1 VQRWHSDMRPPAFRA
16 TWLWALFAAAAAVP
30 APSGSA
36 AARDVIV
43 HAGRLI
49 DGTGAPPRLSVSIEI
64 RDDRIQRIVPGFVAR
79 DGAEV
84 VDLSRRTVLP
94 GLIDMHV
101 HMLMGDFGGD
111 QVRALVSHGMYDRIL
126 RAVPLA
132 RATLQAGYTSVRDVG
147 SIDAP
152 IAVALKRAIA
162 DGRIEGPRM
171 WVSGPSLGPTAGPSD
186 LSTGLD
192 PDLAHGHWP
201 DLLIDGADAARHRVR
216 LLKRQGVDLIKIYV
230 SGGVLS
236 VGDNPQATIM
246 TDDEIRAVVETA
258 HTLGMRVAA
267 HAHGKDAI
275 ERASRLGVDSIEHGS
290 YGDQATYAVMRKNG
304 TVLVP
309 TLLVVHRLG
318 ESARKTPEI
327 FGLTMAE
334 KMLEVG
340 PLMAR
345 NLAAAYRAGVRI
357 AAGSDIYGFAG
368 DGQNGQELG
377 LMVEAGLSP
386 MAAIEA
392 ATGNAADLLGASA
405 DVGRVAPGRYADL
418 IAVDGDPLAD
428 IRVLERVGFVMKG
441 GVIVKRQPD

>member
-1 VQRWHSDMRPPAFRA
+1 MRWRSDRPAPTLRIR
-16 TWLWALFAAAAAVP
+16 WVWALVAVAAVLFAVPGP
-30 APSGSA
+30 AVA
-36 AARDVIV
+36 KDLIV

-49 DGTGAPPRLSVSIEI
+49 DGTGAPPRADVSIEI
-64 RDDRIQRIVPGFVAR
+64 RDDRILRIVPGFITR

-84 VDLSRRTVLP
+84 IDLSRRTVLP

-101 HMLMGDFGGD
+101 HMLMGHFGGD
-111 QVRALVSHGMYDRIL
+111 QVRELVSNGVYDRLL
-126 RAVPLA
+126 RAVPQA
-132 RATLQAGYTSVRDVG
+132 RATLLAGYTSVRDVG

-152 IAVALKRAIA
+152 MAVALKRAIA
-162 DGRIEGPRM
+162 EGRIEGPRM

-192 PDLAHGHWP
+192 PDLAHQHWP
-201 DLLIDGADAARHRVR
+201 GLLIDGADAARHRVR
-216 LLKRQGVDLIKIYV
+216 LLKRQGADLIKIYV

-236 VGDNPQATIM
+236 VGDNPKATIM

-290 YGDQATYAVMRKNG
+290 YGDEATYALLRKNG

-309 TLLVVHRLG
+309 TLLVVHRLT
-318 ESARKTPEI
+318 ETARKTPEV
-327 FGLTMAE
+327 FGPTMAE

-345 NLAAAYRAGVRI
+345 NLGAAYRAGVRI
-357 AAGSDIYGFAG
+357 AAGSDIFGFDG
-368 DGQNGQELG
+368 DGQNGVELG
-377 LMVEAGLSP
+377 LMVDAGVPP
-386 MAAIEA
+386 MAVIQA
-392 ATGNAADLLGASA
+392 ATGNAADLLGAAA

-418 IAVDGDPLAD
+418 IAVDGDPLVD
-428 IRVLERVGFVMKG
+428 IRVVERVGFVMKG
-441 GVIVKRQPD
+441 GVIVKRQLD